1 MKIYP
6 KYGTFFILLLLP
18 FVTHALGF
26 EIVHDPWNEIQNATT
41 ATNSVTTAV
50 NSGKML
56 ANQLTELANQARLLQ
71 IELANIKS
79 YQGQKSWSNAE
90 PLLQQLA
97 KQIAETQTLAYSMQN
112 VDSAFQTLYPGFQAP
127 TDYPTSYQRWST
139 TTLNTLRT
147 TLDAAGIQAQHFD
160 AEQEALNQLATLS
173 DNAAGHLQALQAGSR
188 IAAAQVTQLQALRQ
202 LVIAQTNAQNAYMA
216 YQVQKDQASEAALTK
231 WLGKGKSSFSRYG
244 QGVGFGASNVP
255 TLGH

>member
-160 AEQEALNQLATLS
+160 AEQEALQSTGDTERQRRRTLASPTGRQSHCGCSSHPIASLAAIGDSANQCAKCLYGLS
-173 DNAAGHLQALQAGSR
+173 SAKRPGFRSGADEMAG
-188 IAAAQVTQLQALRQ
+188 
-202 LVIAQTNAQNAYMA
+202 
-216 YQVQKDQASEAALTK
+216 
-231 WLGKGKSSFSRYG
+231 
-244 QGVGFGASNVP
+244 
-255 TLGH
+255 